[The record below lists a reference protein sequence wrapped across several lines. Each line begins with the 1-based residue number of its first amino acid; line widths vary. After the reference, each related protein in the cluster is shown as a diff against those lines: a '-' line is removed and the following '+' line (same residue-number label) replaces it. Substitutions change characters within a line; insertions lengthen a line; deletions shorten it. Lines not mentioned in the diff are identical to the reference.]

1 MKEIGLFYAMNAAKT
16 SHIAEK
22 IREKLGHKEVEM
34 IMIEKAWQN
43 DFQAYD
49 NLIVGASTWFDGELP
64 TYWDEMIPEIESL
77 DLKDKK
83 VALFGLGDQIGY
95 PDNFVDGLGILADA
109 FEKAGAILVGFTS
122 AEGYSFNRSRALRDG
137 KWCGLVI
144 DIENQSKL
152 TDKRIADWCEQL
164 KKESATASAHRSP
177 SIPAETIPPAYPAPS
192 PHGNNPLILTCCK
205 VSLSLMIRTG
215 AEVRVSTPIITASLV
230 RKP

>member
-43 DFQAYD
+43 DCQAYD
-49 NLIVGASTWFDGELP
+49 KLIVGASTWFDGELP

-109 FEKAGAILVGFTS
+109 FEKAGATLVGFTS
-122 AEGYSFNRSRALRDG
+122 TENYSFNQSRALRDG

-164 KKESATASAHRSP
+164 KKEF
-177 SIPAETIPPAYPAPS
+177 
-192 PHGNNPLILTCCK
+192 L
-205 VSLSLMIRTG
+205 
-215 AEVRVSTPIITASLV
+215 
-230 RKP
+230 

>member
-34 IMIEKAWQN
+34 IMIEKA
-43 DFQAYD
+43 
-49 NLIVGASTWFDGELP
+49 WFDGELP

-164 KKESATASAHRSP
+164 KKEF
-177 SIPAETIPPAYPAPS
+177 
-192 PHGNNPLILTCCK
+192 
-205 VSLSLMIRTG
+205 
-215 AEVRVSTPIITASLV
+215 
-230 RKP
+230 